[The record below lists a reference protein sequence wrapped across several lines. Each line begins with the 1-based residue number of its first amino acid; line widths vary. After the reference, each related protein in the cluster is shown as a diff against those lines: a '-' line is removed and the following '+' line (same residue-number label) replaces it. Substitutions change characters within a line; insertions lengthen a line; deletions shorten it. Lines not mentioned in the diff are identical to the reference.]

1 MSRHTRRDFL
11 RNSAFGLTAAPLL
24 MTQQAGAAAAVPPS
38 EKVRIGL
45 IGCGGIGRVDLRT
58 FFINPEVEC
67 PIICDVDEAQSVEAA
82 KIVEGMRGNKPD
94 IVKDFRRVIDRN
106 DIDAVLVAT
115 PDHWHALPTVYAC
128 QAGKDVYVEK
138 PTSHNIWESRKMVEA
153 ARKYGRIVQVGAQNR
168 SAPYC
173 HKAFDYIRSEAFG
186 SVHFARVI
194 NSKERGAIGKKP
206 DGEPPAGV
214 DYDMWL
220 GPAPNRPFN
229 PNRFHYNWHWF
240 WDFSGGDIIND
251 GVHQMDIARWLIDK
265 DYPKFVTSGG
275 GKIFFDDDQECP
287 DTHSV
292 IYDFDGLTMVF
303 EEVLWAPYMRK
314 TPMEIRDLDTLPNWP
329 FSGTRIEIYGS
340 KQFMMLGR
348 HGGGWEVFDADG
360 KSVNVTHGEFTD
372 ANHGH
377 IGNFIDC
384 VRSRELPNADIEKV
398 HLSTLLC
405 HYGNIA
411 YRTGRRLQI
420 DPATEGFV
428 NDDDANSYVK
438 RTYREPYVVPEQ
450 V

>member
-1 MSRHTRRDFL
+1 MKPMNRREFFSRT
-11 RNSAFGLTAAPLL
+11 GKV
-24 MTQQAGAAAAVPPS
+24 AAAASAGVFS
-38 EKVRIGL
+38 INALGANEKVIAASMGML
-45 IGCGGIGRVDLRT
+45 GRGRYLGEWFAQRDD
-58 FFINPEVEC
+58 VELAY
-67 PIICDVDEAQSVEAA
+67 ICDVDSR
-82 KIVEGMRGNKPD
+82 IF
-94 IVKDFRRVIDRN
+94 KDRSKLIEVTQGKAPKCVQNIKEVLDDKDVDVIIN
-106 DIDAVLVAT
+106 AT
-115 PDHWHALPTVYAC
+115 PDHWHALGTIWAC

-275 GKIFFDDDQECP
+275 GKIFFDDDQE
-287 DTHSV
+287 
-292 IYDFDGLTMVF
+292 
-303 EEVLWAPYMRK
+303 
-314 TPMEIRDLDTLPNWP
+314 
-329 FSGTRIEIYGS
+329 
-340 KQFMMLGR
+340 
-348 HGGGWEVFDADG
+348 
-360 KSVNVTHGEFTD
+360 
-372 ANHGH
+372 
-377 IGNFIDC
+377 
-384 VRSRELPNADIEKV
+384 
-398 HLSTLLC
+398 
-405 HYGNIA
+405 
-411 YRTGRRLQI
+411 
-420 DPATEGFV
+420 
-428 NDDDANSYVK
+428 
-438 RTYREPYVVPEQ
+438 
-450 V
+450 